1 MTSPLVRILR
11 TYSLEIEALSLPF
24 DVLLIWL
31 SLDLS
36 CWLYG
41 VESDSNYGVASI
53 LATTAFFLIGLS
65 QSIYA
70 SWRLASFKRMSLR
83 VLLIWL
89 AIVILLISIAF
100 FTKSSNDFSRLVI
113 MTWFVLTPALL
124 IAQRLFIQLVIR
136 HFRSQ
141 GRNTQTVAIAGACPT
156 ALRIMEG
163 VSGSD
168 WMGLNIVGVY
178 DDRKKL
184 RSPLSFRGQPLEIV
198 GSLGDLVE
206 EAKAGRIE
214 HVYIA
219 LPMSAERRIVELIN
233 ALSDTTAS
241 FYVVPDFFVF
251 NLMHARWINMYGIPM
266 VSVFESPFYD
276 VDGWFKRIEDIVLGT
291 LILMLILVPML
302 LISIGVKLSSPGPVI
317 FKQRRYGLNGKV
329 VEVWKFRS
337 MRVCEDGQNI
347 QQATKND
354 SRITKFGAFLRKT
367 SLDELPQFF
376 NVLQGHMS
384 IVGPRPH
391 AISHNEQYRKLIHGY
406 MLRHKVKPG
415 ITGWAQINGWRG
427 ETDTLEKM
435 SARIECD
442 LYYIQNWSLWL
453 DIKIVF
459 FTLFKGFV
467 GKQAY

>member
-11 TYSLEIEALSLPF
+11 NYSLEIEALSLPF

-31 SLDLS
+31 SLDS
-36 CWLYG
+36 ARWIFDVGY
-41 VESDSNYGVASI
+41 DSNYGLASI
-53 LATTAFFLIGLS
+53 FATTAFFLIGLS

-83 VLLIWL
+83 VLLIWM
-89 AIVILLISIAF
+89 AIVILLISLAF
-100 FTKSSNDFSRLVI
+100 FTRTSDGFSRIVML
-113 MTWFVLTPALL
+113 TWFFVTPVML
-124 IAQRLFIQLVIR
+124 ISERLFLQTIIR

-141 GRNTQTVAIAGACPT
+141 GRNTQTVAIAGACTT

-163 VSGSD
+163 VSASD
-168 WMGLNIVGVY
+168 WMGLNLVGVY
-178 DDRKKL
+178 DDRKAP
-184 RSPLSFRGQPLEIV
+184 RSPLSFNGKPIEIR
-198 GSLGDLVE
+198 GSLADLVE
-206 EAKAGRIE
+206 EAKAGRID

-219 LPMSAERRIVELIN
+219 LPMSAEKRIVDLIN

-241 FYVVPDFFVF
+241 FFVVPDLFVF

-266 VSVFESPFYD
+266 VSIFETPFYD

-291 LILMLILVPML
+291 MIVALILIPMI

-317 FKQRRYGLNGKV
+317 FRQRRYGLNGKV

-337 MRVCEDGQNI
+337 MTVCEDGNDVR
-347 QQATKND
+347 QAKKND
-354 SRITKFGAFLRKT
+354 TRITKFGAFLRKT
-367 SLDELPQFF
+367 SLDELPQFI

-391 AISHNEQYRKLIHGY
+391 AVSHNELYRKLIHGY

-435 SARIECD
+435 SGRIECD

-453 DIKIVF
+453 DIRIILL
-459 FTLFKGFV
+459 TLFRGFV
-467 GKQAY
+467 GKYAY